1 MTEPYR
7 IRQAALGDIPR
18 IIRLWEEAGL
28 DYRPRGRD
36 TPENLARQFALMAPH
51 FFVAETEGELVG
63 VIMGTHDGR
72 KGWLNRAAVRPDYRR
87 RGLAR
92 ALVARCEE
100 SLKGAGIEI
109 FAALIE
115 PDNATSARVCEALG
129 YELFPVYYY
138 RKKLHEDV

>member
-1 MTEPYR
+1 MAEPYH
-7 IRQAALGDIPR
+7 IRQAVPGDIPR

-36 TPENLARQFALMAPH
+36 TPENLAQQFAVMGRH
-51 FFVAETEGELVG
+51 SFVAEAEGELVG

-72 KGWLNRAAVRPDYRR
+72 KGWLNRAAVHPDYRR

-100 SLKGAGIEI
+100 SLAAAGIEI

-115 PDNATSARVCEALG
+115 TDNPTSALLCEALG